1 MLRASTQAS
10 GIELNLQSIGTNADP
25 GRQDA
30 RDLLRFAD
38 ALVTHSGLSEAR
50 TNLANSLGDLAVP
63 LASGAAG
70 NFEMMNRI
78 LDGAGIPVPASTRAS
93 VAALVGLD
101 A

>member
-1 MLRASTQAS
+1 M
-10 GIELNLQSIGTNADP
+10 QSIGTNADP

-78 LDGAGIPVPASTRAS
+78 LDATGVPVPRSMAAMASEIGVE
-93 VAALVGLD
+93 VA
-101 A
+101 

>member
-1 MLRASTQAS
+1 MHAS
-10 GIELNLQSIGTNADP
+10 GIELNLHAIGTDADP

-50 TNLANSLGDLAVP
+50 TNLANTLGDRAVP

-78 LDGAGIPVPASTRAS
+78 LDATGVPVPRSMAAIASEIGVELA
-93 VAALVGLD
+93 
-101 A
+101 